1 MCEPAD
7 SEGGDVEQTGTQ
19 RIPDRWR
26 GEPVEVGHYVE
37 QSGVLSVGSSAGTL
51 EETDDTGLLLSVR
64 SPEGSVE
71 LRFFPWASV
80 VTITTPL
87 G

>member
-1 MCEPAD
+1 MEP
-7 SEGGDVEQTGTQ
+7 TGVQ
-19 RIPDRWR
+19 RLPDRWR
-26 GEPVEVGHYVE
+26 GEPVEVGHYVRE
-37 QSGVLSVGSSAGTL
+37 SGALSVGASAGTL
-51 EETDDTGLLLSVR
+51 EETDDTGLLLSVQ

-80 VTITTPL
+80 ITITTPL

>member
-1 MCEPAD
+1 ME
-7 SEGGDVEQTGTQ
+7 STGVQ

-26 GEPVEVGHYVE
+26 GEPVEVGHYVQ

-51 EETDDTGLLLSVR
+51 EETDDTGVLLSVQ

-71 LRFFPWASV
+71 LRFFPWTSV
-80 VTITTPL
+80 VTIATPL

>member
-1 MCEPAD
+1 M
-7 SEGGDVEQTGTQ
+7 EQARVQ
-19 RIPDRWR
+19 RITDRWI
-26 GEPVEVGHYVE
+26 GGPVEVGHHIQ

-51 EETDDTGLLLSVR
+51 EETDDTGILLSVQ

-71 LRFFPWASV
+71 LRFFPWPSV
-80 VTITTPL
+80 ITIATSA

>member
-1 MCEPAD
+1 MEEARA
-7 SEGGDVEQTGTQ
+7 Q
-19 RIPDRWR
+19 RILDRWI
-26 GEPVEVGHYVE
+26 GGPVEVGHHVQ

-51 EETDDTGLLLSVR
+51 EETDDTGILLSVQ

-71 LRFFPWASV
+71 LRFFPWPSV
-80 VTITTPL
+80 ITIVTSA